1 MNRILFKA
9 LAWLLAAVLVAV
21 ILWKVA
27 GVFDKKPEPD
37 TPVGVVES
45 LTKIDSLQ
53 KLLNVRDMQLGSNEA
68 VTVSL
73 YNKADSLTRVI
84 KASKKDLAYY
94 KSKYRSHKDTNNCD
108 SLIQA
113 YDTVT
118 TKLQM
123 RIENDSVIITR
134 QKLSIAYLKDKV
146 TYSDSTAAYWKRIA
160 DSHQVDYKALNYY
173 RTFTTE
179 HKFKSWLVGL
189 RNR

>member
-53 KLLNVRDMQLGSNEA
+53 KLLNLRDTQLASTEA
-68 VTVSL
+68 ITTEL
-73 YNKADSLTRVI
+73 YNKADSLTQVI
-84 KASKKDLAYY
+84 KASKKDLDYY
-94 KSKYRSHKDTNNCD
+94 KGKYKSSKTVNNCD
-108 SLIQA
+108 SLIQV
-113 YDTVT
+113 YDTLSAR
-118 TKLQM
+118 LQT
-123 RIENDSVIITR
+123 RADNDSAIISR
-134 QKLSIAYLKDKV
+134 QKITIACLKDMV
-146 TYSDSTAAYWKRIA
+146 TYSDSISVYWKNIA
-160 DSHQVDYKALNYY
+160 ELHQVDYKALNYY
-173 RTFTTE
+173 RGFTSE